1 MNIDFFFYCPY
12 CGRKII
18 HGNNFTPDSCLSHPV
33 RVEFSFEDYDYGK
46 YIAIYNSSHSYI
58 IYIWINFQYMSLYE
72 FDSNSGGYI
81 DLALDLDIDP
91 NLTPENIDQKIK
103 TYLNFQ

>member
-1 MNIDFFFYCPY
+1 
-12 CGRKII
+12 
-18 HGNNFTPDSCLSHPV
+18 
-33 RVEFSFEDYDYGK
+33 
-46 YIAIYNSSHSYI
+46 
-58 IYIWINFQYMSLYE
+58 MSLYE